1 MAQKSLFNLTNNN
14 RMKKQLLVLLLFT
27 FAAGYA
33 FAQRQISGKVT
44 SGEDGSPLPGVNV
57 VVVGSQLGTI
67 TDVNGNYSLAVP
79 SGARLKFSYIGY
91 LDHEIEVG
99 NQSVIDVV
107 MEPDV
112 KQLSEV
118 VVTAFGLEKEKKA
131 LGYSVTEI
139 SGDDFTEA
147 REINLGDALQGKI
160 AGVNVSNIGSG
171 VAGSSRV
178 IIRGNTSIAGNNQPL
193 YVVDGVPI
201 DNTQLGSAGMW
212 GGADQGDGMSSINPD
227 DIESISVLKGNT
239 AAALY
244 GSRASNGVI
253 LITTKM
259 GKKKK
264 GIGVE
269 FNSNYTIDRFYDFF
283 DWQTEYGAGN
293 RGEKPA
299 TQAEALEYGASA
311 WGDKLDGSSVV
322 QFDGEMRPYEFAGD
336 NYKKYYRTGQTWTNT
351 LALTGGGDKQ
361 TFRFSASDLRNKAI
375 TPNSGMNRQNFT
387 LSTNANW
394 VKKLT
399 LSAKVQYIREDV
411 KNRSRLSDAPGNGN
425 YTLSNLPP
433 SINVEDLKGPTDK
446 LGAKEDGTEMLYS
459 NNIYS
464 QNPYWAAYQFE
475 TNNVRNRIIGSAL
488 LRWDITEWLWAHG
501 RIGTD
506 WYLNKRRD
514 LEPYGTG
521 YRPTGQLW
529 ERQRTVQ
536 ETNMEFLIGFDKT
549 YGGFR
554 VNAFFGGNKLIRQD
568 ESVNI
573 GGTDFNIPFFH
584 QVSNLADQ
592 RYGYGLSKKGIN
604 SLYGSIELS
613 WKNYLFL
620 TATGR
625 NDWFSTLNPETNSI
639 FYPSVGGSFVFSDAF
654 TMPKFITFGKLR
666 ASWAQVGG
674 DTNPYQTSL
683 TYSLWGQGHM
693 GAALGRI
700 TQGSVPNRDLKPL
713 TVSEFEIGF
722 DLRFFN
728 NRLGIDYAY
737 YSRVTTD
744 DILNATISQAA
755 GYSRATVNVGEVSN
769 KGHEILLTAT
779 PIQGNFTWD
788 FSINFS
794 YNDNQVLKLV
804 GDQKVFQAQSAR
816 SRRAFAE
823 HRIAYT
829 DENGVNWPGGYSL
842 IVGTAQLRLDGKK
855 VYDANGLP
863 VIDPQYK
870 VLGEGIHPYVGGV
883 TNTFNYKSFNLS
895 FLVDFKAGG
904 DLYSGTNVGGVGSG
918 LHKMTLDSR
927 ENGIKI
933 DGVLADGTPIQ
944 KVIPGRSD
952 DPSEIIAQD
961 YWGRYNDISEYFV
974 YDASFIKLRQFVFG
988 YTFPKSIIGNSVFTR
1003 LNLSFVARNLLLIYS
1018 AVENIDP
1025 ESTYNTSNGQG
1036 LEWYGVPQT
1045 RSFGFNIRAQ
1055 F

>member
-1 MAQKSLFNLTNNN
+1 
-14 RMKKQLLVLLLFT
+14 MKKQLLVFLLFT
-27 FAAGYA
+27 IVSGHI

-44 SGEDGSPLPGVNV
+44 SGEDGSALPGVNV

-67 TDVNGNYSLAVP
+67 TDVNGNYTLDVP
-79 SGARLKFSYIGY
+79 NGAKLKFSYIGY
-91 LDHEIEVG
+91 LDYEVEVG
-99 NQSVIDVV
+99 NQSIIDVV

-118 VVTAFGLEKEKKA
+118 VVTAFGIEKEKKA
-131 LGYSVTEI
+131 LGYSVTEL
-139 SGDDFTEA
+139 SGDEFTEA

-160 AGVNVSNIGSG
+160 AGVNVANIGSG

-178 IIRGNTSIAGNNQPL
+178 VIRGNTSIAGNNQPL

-212 GGADQGDGMSSINPD
+212 GGADQGDGLVSINPD

-253 LITTKM
+253 LITTKK
-259 GKKKK
+259 GTKRK

-269 FNSNYTIDRFYDFF
+269 LNSNYTVDKFFDFF
-283 DWQTEYGAGN
+283 DWQTEYGHGT
-293 RGEKPA
+293 RGEKPT
-299 TQAEALEYGASA
+299 TQKEALDYGASA
-311 WGDKLDGSSVV
+311 WGDRLDGSPVI
-322 QFDGEMRPYEFAGD
+322 QFDGEMRPYSFNGD
-336 NYKKYYRTGQTWTNT
+336 NYQKFYRTGQTWTNT
-351 LALTGGGDKQ
+351 LALVGGGDKQ

-375 TPNSGMNRQNFT
+375 TPNSGMNRQNIT
-387 LSTNANW
+387 LTTNANW
-394 VKKLT
+394 VEKLT
-399 LSAKVQYIREDV
+399 LSAKIQYVREDV
-411 KNRSRLSDAPGNGN
+411 QNRSRLSDAPGNGN
-425 YTLSNLPP
+425 YTLGYLAP

-446 LGAKEDGTEMLYS
+446 LGAKEDGTELQYS
-459 NNIYS
+459 SNIYS

-475 TNNVRNRIIGSAL
+475 TNNIRNRIIGSAL
-488 LRWDITEWLWAHG
+488 LRWDITEWLWVHG

-506 WYLNKRRD
+506 WYQNRRRD

-521 YRPTGQLW
+521 YRPFGQLW
-529 ERQRTVQ
+529 ERERTVQ
-536 ETNMEFLIGFDKT
+536 ETNMEYLIGFDNT
-549 YGGFR
+549 YGGLR
-554 VNAFFGGNKLIRQD
+554 INAFFGGNKLIRED
-568 ESVNI
+568 ESINI
-573 GGTDFNIPFFH
+573 GGTNFNIPFFH
-584 QVSNLADQ
+584 QVSNLSDQ

-604 SLYGSIELS
+604 SLYGSVELS

-639 FYPSVGGSFVFSDAF
+639 FYPSIGGSFVFSDAF
-654 TMPKFITFGKLR
+654 TLPEFITFGKLR
-666 ASWAQVGG
+666 VSWAQVGG
-674 DTNPYQTSL
+674 DTNPYQTAL

-700 TQGSVPNRDLKPL
+700 TQGSVPNKDLKPL
-713 TVSEFEIGF
+713 TVSEYEIGF

-737 YSRVTTD
+737 YNRLTTD
-744 DILNATISQAA
+744 DILNATISQST
-755 GYSRATVNVGEVSN
+755 GYGSATVNVGEVSN

-779 PIQGNFTWD
+779 PIDGNFSWD

-816 SRRAFAE
+816 SRRAFAQ

-829 DENGVNWPGGYSL
+829 DENGVSWPGGYSL

-855 VYDANGLP
+855 VYDTNGLP
-863 VIDPQYK
+863 VLDPQLRI
-870 VLGEGIHPYVGGV
+870 LGSGIHPYVGGFN
-883 TNTFNYKSFNLS
+883 NTFRFKNFNLS
-895 FLVDFKAGG
+895 FLIDFKAGG
-904 DLYSGTNVGGVGSG
+904 DLYSGTNVGAVGSG
-918 LHKMTLDSR
+918 MHKMTLDSR
-927 ENGIKI
+927 ENGIQI

-944 KVIPGRSD
+944 MVIPGRSA
-952 DPSEIIAQD
+952 DPSQIIAQD
-961 YWGRYNDISEYFV
+961 YWARYNDISEYFI
-974 YDASFIKLRQFVFG
+974 YDASFVKLRQFVFG
-988 YTFPKSIIGNSVFTR
+988 YTFPKSMMDKTFFNGLS
-1003 LNLSFVARNLLLIYS
+1003 LSFVARNLWLIYS
-1018 AVENIDP
+1018 GVENVDP

-1036 LEWYGVPQT
+1036 LEWYGVPQS
-1045 RSFGFNIRAQ
+1045 RSFGFNLRAQ